1 MRDIQFDDEKTQSL
15 PILEPTTVEKAQIK
29 QLEFLYPQLDYLMCL
44 TLVKSTQEELDEIVK
59 TLPSKVEYK
68 PNTSTL
74 IKDGITIT

>member
-15 PILEPTTVEKAQIK
+15 PVLEPTTVEKAQIK
-29 QLEFLYPQLDYLMCL
+29 QLECLYPQLDYLMCL